1 MEEMLIQSTDVTS
14 LYHYHALDFVLAAL
28 NTDDPRL
35 YERSGLLM
43 IRIPNFKILSVLSLV
58 ERMMKIDPFV
68 MKKKGVLSTIKARQK
83 LKNEKLLIE
92 ERILNVVVKS

>member
-35 YERSGLLM
+35 YER
-43 IRIPNFKILSVLSLV
+43 
-58 ERMMKIDPFV
+58 FV
-68 MKKKGVLSTIKARQK
+68 QEVS
-83 LKNEKLLIE
+83 
-92 ERILNVVVKS
+92 

>member
-1 MEEMLIQSTDVTS
+1 MLIQSTDVSS

-35 YERSGLLM
+35 YERYLLSTRPT
-43 IRIPNFKILSVLSLV
+43 IVFFSILSLV
-58 ERMMKIDPFV
+58 ERMIKIDPFV

-83 LKNEKLLIE
+83 LKNEKLQIE
-92 ERILNVVVKS
+92 ERILNAVIS

>member
-35 YERSGLLM
+35 YERLGLLI
-43 IRIPNFKILSVLSLV
+43 IRIPKFTFFSVLSLV
-58 ERMMKIDPFV
+58 ERMMKIDPYV